1 MLDTISINIFIFNRK
16 IREKTQL
23 PLPILFFP
31 LLPFSLGT
39 HLLLAARPCT
49 RSSLPARARLSAA
62 RPCALGR
69 LGAGRGH
76 PSGRGQQCPSS
87 QGGRTLTGQA
97 SGAPSGQASGV
108 RSAGRRP
115 LRQRWRWKSLLH
127 DSSAI
132 FFQRTMLI
140 CHGFLTGKILVIFP
154 ELD

>member
-69 LGAGRGH
+69 LGAGRAH
-76 PSGRGQQCPSS
+76 PSGAGPAVPLEP
-87 QGGRTLTGQA
+87 GRAHAHGP
-97 SGAPSGQASGV
+97 GE
-108 RSAGRRP
+108 RRP
-115 LRQRWRWKSLLH
+115 LGRAAPAPAKMEMEEPTPR
-127 DSSAI
+127 
-132 FFQRTMLI
+132 FFSD
-140 CHGFLTGKILVIFP
+140 IFP
-154 ELD
+154 ENHADLSWVLDG